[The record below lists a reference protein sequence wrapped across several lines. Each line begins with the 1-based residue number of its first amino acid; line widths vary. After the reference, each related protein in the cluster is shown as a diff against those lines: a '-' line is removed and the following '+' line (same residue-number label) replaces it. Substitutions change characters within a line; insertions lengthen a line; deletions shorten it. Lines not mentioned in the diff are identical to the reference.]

1 MSKIKKLLLPLTIL
15 CLALLSAC
23 QLAESDLAP
32 VATVDEDIEQ
42 AQPVKSD
49 QAVPDNSFRT
59 ELLQYEMET
68 EVNEIKMTVK
78 SFILDPEND
87 QILLKLRFEYPTE
100 SDWMPDGVVLT
111 VDGREYKT
119 YATNLIEFRKPAI
132 DGKQRVDRMIEGEII
147 SMQEDE
153 SSAGAYRED
162 LFIFEVESPEIGSSY
177 AFQVGKLAFI
187 PYEGEECT
195 ESYLKRAQAMVD
207 ALDPTI
213 KIDCRARYEPMSG
226 FVVLDPPEGFDQFAF
241 FEKVFPTGGV
251 EELDTIYGPWT
262 FEIKP

>member
-1 MSKIKKLLLPLTIL
+1 M
-15 CLALLSAC
+15 
-23 QLAESDLAP
+23 ESNTVP
-32 VATVDEDIEQ
+32 VVAAGGDPD
-42 AQPVKSD
+42 QPVPVKAN
-49 QAVPDNSFRT
+49 QVAADNISQT

-68 EVNEIKMTVK
+68 EVNDVKMTVK
-78 SFILDPEND
+78 SFVLDPEND
-87 QILLKLRFEYPTE
+87 QILLKLRFAYPTE
-100 SDWMPDGVVLT
+100 SDWMPRGVILT

-132 DGKQRVDRMIEGEII
+132 DGKQRVDRMIEGQII

-162 LFIFEVESPEIGSSY
+162 LFIFEVESPEIDSSY

-207 ALDPTI
+207 ALDPRI
-213 KIDCRARYEPMSG
+213 KIDCRVRYEPMSG

-251 EELDTIYGPWT
+251 EELDTIYGPWN